1 MLQNY
6 FKIIGR
12 NLWRSR
18 SFAAINIF
26 GLAVGMACCLLL
38 WLYIR
43 SESSY
48 DQYHTAAG
56 ELYLVNS
63 EAFGSGGAEE
73 YPMLSAP
80 YAAALQAEFPE
91 IARVTRLLTHSNED
105 KTLLQHREA
114 GKSIQSF
121 YETKGYHADP
131 HFFELFTYSF
141 KEGSAKTALQEPNS
155 LVLSEGVALKIFG
168 DAPALHKTI
177 RIGGS
182 TGGGEDFKVTGVYRD
197 ESNRSHIDASFF
209 VPITAGW
216 VGDWLRYQEHN
227 FSSNNL
233 FYTYLQ
239 LQPGA
244 DASRLEQKFPLFM
257 EKYARKDLK
266 AAGFDKR
273 IFLIPVAVLHLYEG
287 LNTIVSATS
296 SKAYLYML
304 ASIAL
309 FTLVIACIN
318 FMNLATAGSAKRAKE
333 VGVRKVLGAGRG
345 VLIRQFLGES
355 IIISLLA
362 QAVAL
367 VVFSLALPAF
377 NQLTGKNLGVSAL
390 LESEV
395 MLAIG
400 LLTLIT
406 GLLAG
411 SYPAFYLSAFSPS
424 KVLKGVF
431 TNSMSAV
438 ALRKGLVVF
447 QFVVSVGLVAAT
459 LIIQQQMAYIRNKP
473 LGFTK
478 DQQIIVPLRS
488 AEAQKAFTALRHEVA
503 QHKQVKGA
511 AGALYYPGIS
521 NPNSFSLYRP
531 DQTVEAIQPVQPNWV
546 DPHFLKVMDFQLLK
560 GRLFSPQFPADTNN
574 RVVVNEAAL
583 RAFSIPLED
592 AVGYKL
598 QYDEQGGTQSVEIV
612 GVVKDFHFQDLH
624 HPIQPYAFMLNRNTG
639 FNYLIAHAEGNQVG
653 EVLAFMEQKWQEAGP
668 DEPFEFSFLDE
679 DFQRNYSAEERVS
692 GIIGYF
698 TLISIVISCLGL
710 FGLAAFA
717 AQLRRKEIG
726 IRKVLGASVS
736 GVVAMLSKDFIK
748 LILIAIF
755 IATPLVWVAM
765 NRWLQD
771 FAYKIEIQWW
781 MFGLAGAAAL
791 LIALCTI
798 SYWAIKAATANPVK
812 NLRTE

>member
-26 GLAVGMACCLLL
+26 GLAVGMTCCLLL

-48 DQYHTAAG
+48 DKHHTAASD
-56 ELYLVNS
+56 LYLVSS
-63 EAFGSGGAEE
+63 EAFVAGGAEE

-80 YAAALQAEFPE
+80 YAAGLQAEFPE
-91 IARVTRLLTHSNED
+91 IARVTRLLTHANED

-141 KEGSAKTALQEPNS
+141 KEGDAKTALQEPNS
-155 LVLSEGVALKIFG
+155 LVLSEAVALKIFG
-168 DAPALHKTI
+168 DAPALHKNI

-182 TGGGEDFKVTGVYRD
+182 TGGGEDFKVTGVYLD
-197 ESNRSHIDASFF
+197 ESGRSHIDASFF

-233 FYTYLQ
+233 FYTYVQ

-244 DASRLEQKFPLFM
+244 DASRLEQKLPLFM

-273 IFLIPVAVLHLYEG
+273 IFLIPVADLHLYEG

-296 SKAYLYML
+296 SKSYLYML

-355 IIISLLA
+355 MIIALLA
-362 QAVAL
+362 QVVAL
-367 VVFSLALPAF
+367 AFFSLALPAF
-377 NQLTGKNLGVSAL
+377 NQLTGMNLGISAL
-390 LESEV
+390 LEPEV

-424 KVLKGVF
+424 KVLKGMF

-438 ALRKGLVVF
+438 SLRKGLVVF

-459 LIIQQQMAYIRNKP
+459 LIIQQQMTYIRNKP

-478 DQQIIVPLRS
+478 DQQLVIPLRS
-488 AEAQKAFTALRHEVA
+488 AEAQKAFTALRHEVS
-503 QHKQVKGA
+503 QHKLVKGA

-531 DQTVEAIQPVQPNWV
+531 DQTVDAIQPVQPNWV
-546 DPHFLKVMDFQLLK
+546 DHYFLELMDFQLLK
-560 GRLFSPQFPADTNN
+560 GRLFSPLFPADTNN

-598 QYDEQGGTQSVEIV
+598 QYDTQGGTQSVEIV

-624 HPIQPYAFMLNRNTG
+624 HAIQPYAFMLNRSTN
-639 FNYLIAHAEGNQVG
+639 FNYLIAHVEGDQVG

-679 DFQRNYSAEERVS
+679 DFQRNYSAEEQVS

-717 AQLRRKEIG
+717 AQQRRKEIG

-748 LILIAIF
+748 LILIAIS

-765 NRWLQD
+765 SRWLQD

-781 MFGLAGAAAL
+781 IFGLAGAVAL
-791 LIALCTI
+791 CIALGTI